1 MLTGRF
7 IAEWEAAEWEALRH
21 SEIRFFSAREI
32 RSRFGLRHASC
43 PAADFTAIQGGT
55 FTLELSNIARPT
67 RKGPDKPGPLSF
79 AVETAKK
86 LTFQADGEG
95 CRRRCSSPN
104 L

>member
-7 IAEWEAAEWEALRH
+7 IAEWEALRH
-21 SEIRFFSAREI
+21 FRNQAFSAREI
-32 RSRFGLRHASC
+32 RWRFGVRQASC

-55 FTLELSNIARPT
+55 FTLELSNIARHT

-79 AVETAKK
+79 AVETAKN
-86 LTFQADGEG
+86 LTFPAVCEG